1 MLQRAASN
9 AYSWWWA
16 SHIRTKQSKW
26 LEENLQD
33 IEDKVG
39 EMLKIIDDDGDSF
52 AQRAEMYYR
61 KRPELINHVE
71 YSYRSY
77 RALAERYDHLSK
89 ELQSANRTIATV
101 YPEQVQFEMDAED
114 EDVRSETSSSDN
126 EKPSKGFIPKVPA
139 APMKDFL
146 KSPSM
151 GLPKKWLR
159 KAGSSAKAPA
169 PPPKS
174 GLTKNEALEEI
185 DKLQKE
191 ILGLQTEKEFVKS
204 SHECAYEKYWGIESR
219 ITEIQA
225 NVSCLQDEFGIGTVI
240 DDNEARNLMAS
251 TALNSCQETLAKLQ
265 EKQEQSAGLAKV
277 EFQRILQYHEKI
289 ANLRNQA
296 LPEQTNEHKPFTAKK
311 HVSLTAGSSSELK
324 DLDPEIS
331 STENSGNGELLG
343 EKFKEQLAVDSNSS
357 LSVTQLAEKIDGV
370 VDKVVNLEYQVSSQT
385 ALVTRLRSEND
396 QIQAQIQ
403 SLEGDK
409 EALIAGSDNMNERL
423 IAVEEELARIR
434 SLNQS
439 VEDQNNN
446 LQTHFTEAS
455 CNIDYL
461 SEKLQSVDFE
471 EDVEDEGLFPQVK
484 AASDAKEENE
494 FKEEEEEEEEEN
506 AMSIKDPEPEKD
518 NNTSVLSNSV
528 EAEQENIVDSCPNVK
543 LEINSEHSQKLR
555 LTNEENDEKKD
566 MSYTRSCNLNI
577 DLEELGIEEGDP
589 NWRML
594 SPGLEEREKI
604 LIEEY
609 TSVLQ
614 NYMDVKRK
622 LSEVEK
628 KNRDGFIELALQIRE
643 LENAVAFRDDEIQS
657 LRNKISSPQS
667 SVTESHQGGSTSR
680 ESITQVGI
688 SPESNFSSQA
698 SPKPVPFSEHSYD
711 FKEKSEPNK
720 SPQKEET
727 NLKVKY
733 VKTPSS
739 LTTIEEKIR
748 SDIDELLEENLEF
761 WLRFSTSYHQIQRYQ
776 STVRDLKAELTKL
789 KINEKKEENTKQ
801 PYLPSDPRAI
811 YKHLREIQTEL
822 TLWLENN
829 EVLKDELHGRYSC
842 LCNIQEEIARV
853 SSAGGKAE
861 ENGLSNYQAAKFL
874 GEVLNMKQENTK
886 IADQLCAGHE
896 RVEKLKMELETTL
909 AKLDEE
915 FRRRGPTRSP
925 SRARIPLQSFLFG
938 VKLKKHR
945 QKPSLFSCM
954 NPALQKQYSSLAI
967 AGHYR

>member
-174 GLTKNEALEEI
+174 GLTKSKALEEI

-191 ILGLQTEKEFVKS
+191 ILALQTEKEFVKS
-204 SHECAYEKYWGIESR
+204 SHECAYENYWGIESR

-311 HVSLTAGSSSELK
+311 HVSLTAGSSSELE

-343 EKFKEQLAVDSNSS
+343 EKFKERLAVDSNSS

-423 IAVEEELARIR
+423 IAVEEEVWTSKRMWR
-434 SLNQS
+434 MK
-439 VEDQNNN
+439 
-446 LQTHFTEAS
+446 
-455 CNIDYL
+455 DY
-461 SEKLQSVDFE
+461 
-471 EDVEDEGLFPQVK
+471 FPQVN

-494 FKEEEEEEEEEN
+494 VKEEEEEEKLVPDSGDS
-506 AMSIKDPEPEKD
+506 AMSIKDPEPEKG

-566 MSYTRSCNLNI
+566 MSDTRSCNLNI

-594 SPGLEEREKI
+594 SPGLEEREKS

-628 KNRDGFIELALQIRE
+628 KNRDGFIELALQIRR

-657 LRNKISSPQS
+657 LRNKISSPQ
-667 SVTESHQGGSTSR
+667 R
-680 ESITQVGI
+680 
-688 SPESNFSSQA
+688 
-698 SPKPVPFSEHSYD
+698 
-711 FKEKSEPNK
+711 
-720 SPQKEET
+720 
-727 NLKVKY
+727 
-733 VKTPSS
+733 
-739 LTTIEEKIR
+739 
-748 SDIDELLEENLEF
+748 
-761 WLRFSTSYHQIQRYQ
+761 QR
-776 STVRDLKAELTKL
+776 D
-789 KINEKKEENTKQ
+789 
-801 PYLPSDPRAI
+801 
-811 YKHLREIQTEL
+811 
-822 TLWLENN
+822 
-829 EVLKDELHGRYSC
+829 
-842 LCNIQEEIARV
+842 RV
-853 SSAGGKAE
+853 SSG
-861 ENGLSNYQAAKFL
+861 
-874 GEVLNMKQENTK
+874 
-886 IADQLCAGHE
+886 
-896 RVEKLKMELETTL
+896 
-909 AKLDEE
+909 
-915 FRRRGPTRSP
+915 
-925 SRARIPLQSFLFG
+925 RINIP
-938 VKLKKHR
+938 
-945 QKPSLFSCM
+945 
-954 NPALQKQYSSLAI
+954 
-967 AGHYR
+967 